1 MKHLKTPQE
10 LNEASENLNIS
21 DVRSSKINESNT
33 NESDRDITVKD
44 LINFLQKLN
53 PNTVVELD
61 KDGWPN
67 NDSFVQSHRNL
78 SIDDRIRYLID
89 DSREDKGFIMIYN

>member
-1 MKHLKTPQE
+1 MKHLKTQKQ
-10 LNEASENLNIS
+10 LNESSENLNIS

-78 SIDDRIRYLID
+78 SIDDRIRYLFD
-89 DSREDKGFIMIYN
+89 DSTENKGFIMIYN